1 MPEQAV
7 PLVVE
12 TGVNLRTPNNHQRDS
27 PNSPPWTPDSPSPL
41 CKKEARSIRLQSRR
55 RRHHVTVFSKSED
68 WEISAAPTTAPTSAE
83 SPATCTEVFVA
94 LSTAEIAELRRVERQ
109 GRGRRGEPEPQPE
122 PEPEPEAERKPGWFT
137 ACCARPAAA
146 HAQAQAR
153 AKPATRQQLPQRT
166 RSEASMESAPESSAE
181 DSFES
186 ARRMLRKTMSED
198 W

>member
-83 SPATCTEVFVA
+83 SFVA

-109 GRGRRGEPEPQPE
+109 ERERRGELEPEPQ

-166 RSEASMESAPESSAE
+166 RSEASMESAPKSSAE